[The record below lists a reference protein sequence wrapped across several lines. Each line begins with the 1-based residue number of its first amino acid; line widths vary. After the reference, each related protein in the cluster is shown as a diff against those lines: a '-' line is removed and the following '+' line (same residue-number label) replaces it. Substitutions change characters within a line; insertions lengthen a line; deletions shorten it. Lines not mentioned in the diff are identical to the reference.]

1 MMTATHCSRFYFN
14 EDRFAQTPSRQMG
27 GLTGAA
33 DINTRTSIARHIH
46 SVGKSIGATNLTINT
61 AITLMNRFYLYHE
74 FTIFQAEDTV
84 PAALALA
91 CKIDEDAGP
100 LRKLKPITLQRQEL
114 GGPDTE
120 QVMLQTFGFD
130 TFVWHPHVTVV
141 LACDQMQTGQ
151 RFKQQAYA
159 NANWSLLVTAWCVQ
173 HRPELVA
180 CAVLH
185 VTCQQLGVSLRTS
198 GGASPWYVQI
208 AASATIEQLDRM
220 RLEYIVAYEEWT
232 VQASV
237 YSYL

>member
-1 MMTATHCSRFYFN
+1 MSATHFSRFYFN
-14 EDRFAQTPSRQMG
+14 EDRFARTPARQMG
-27 GLTGAA
+27 MTGVA
-33 DINTRTSIARHIH
+33 DLSNRTSIARHIH
-46 SVGKSIGATNLTINT
+46 SVGKSLGATNLTINT

-84 PAALALA
+84 PAALTLA

-100 LRKLKPITLQRQEL
+100 LRQLRPTTLQRNEL

-130 TFVWHPHVTVV
+130 TFVWHPHMTVMRF
-141 LACDQMQTGQ
+141 CDRMQTG
-151 RFKQQAYA
+151 RLFKKQAYA

-173 HRPELVA
+173 YRPELVA
-180 CAVLH
+180 CAVMH
-185 VTCQQLGVSLRTS
+185 VTCQQLGVSLLPFRD
-198 GGASPWYVQI
+198 GLPWYVQI
-208 AASATIEQLDRM
+208 EPTATIEQLDRM